1 MKKIFNGTVRSFF
14 CLVLFAAITFLAVG
28 CNDAKSGPET
38 DADSSDPVISDADT
52 SDADTSDAGTSDE
65 DTAGSRDEDNT
76 DSENENSDADT
87 PEESGDPDNQ
97 QTGNDGDVIP
107 EPSDHDSQSGSP
119 DDDTAVSGALFVR
132 QPKKMNIAPNNRR
145 IALTCEAE
153 AENGEITYQWYESQD
168 GSTDTGIVISGA
180 TGTIFNTPVFNEKG
194 IRYYFCTATVSGAD
208 DTVLVSDVASVAN
221 TALPTLF
228 IETPNNAE
236 ITSKEDWITG
246 ARISLTG
253 TEESWN
259 FENVPT
265 SIRGRG
271 NSTWLLSK
279 KPYALKLDKKQQ
291 IMGLPTHKRWVLIA
305 NYLDNTFMRNETAFY
320 LSRIFEFDWTVRG
333 DFVDLVLNGEYQGLY
348 WLGEA
353 IKVSRNRVDIDD
365 GNEDMTDDEDKDYL
379 VEMDKYF
386 DEPVKFQSPIRNLPY
401 MIKNDDYM
409 VDGNGVI
416 TSGGAARLERFQA
429 KIDTLEK
436 LLYPKFTPG
445 SDTNNSPAPDET
457 YANVIDIE
465 SWAKFW
471 FVNEIMDNTE
481 LRHPK
486 SCYFTFDST
495 HNIFKAGPVWD
506 FDCSSLYNRSSCIL
520 KETIYYNA
528 LFKSPAFKAKVKE
541 LWNGYS
547 GSIDIEPLIESM
559 RSRLA
564 LAAEYD
570 TMLWGE
576 HDDPSGVRRENFDAY
591 VDFFKARVL
600 SKISV
605 VAADV
610 SAME

>member
-107 EPSDHDSQSGSP
+107 EPSDHDSQPGSP

-132 QPKKMNIAPNNRR
+132 QPKKMNIAPNNRS

-246 ARISLTG
+246 ARISLAG

-265 SIRGRG
+265 CIRGRG